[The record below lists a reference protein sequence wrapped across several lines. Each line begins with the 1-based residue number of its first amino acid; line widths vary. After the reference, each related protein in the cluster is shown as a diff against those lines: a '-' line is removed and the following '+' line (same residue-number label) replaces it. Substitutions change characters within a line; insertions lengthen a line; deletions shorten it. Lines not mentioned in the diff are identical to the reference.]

1 MKSEPP
7 KIRSWDVLRSLGFV
21 EDKTLF
27 SDPPGGLSFDFRN
40 FKLEAIVCINRWF
53 QPIIQSGGVMST
65 PMSTTLVQSEMPR
78 EVESPEQAIAFV
90 TWCLDNNAD
99 DGKFQPAFPVWWLE
113 VGRKNQ
119 AL

>member
-1 MKSEPP
+1 
-7 KIRSWDVLRSLGFV
+7 
-21 EDKTLF
+21 
-27 SDPPGGLSFDFRN
+27 
-40 FKLEAIVCINRWF
+40 
-53 QPIIQSGGVMST
+53 MST

-119 AL
+119 ALLPWVRDLIASKKQQIAYGARPAYTRFGWTTPNLGFMMS